1 MPSGLL
7 KTVAVCCAIAA
18 AGSSPGSSP
27 GLSSAYAADPF
38 LQRAVRE
45 MERQDA
51 PPPTAADDSEAE
63 DGDSQSPRNAREQ
76 READRRAAV
85 RAKLQA
91 QRDARALAKAERA
104 MDDLGPTL
112 ARAERLLDAGRYH
125 EAAAVLRKA
134 AKDVAPLHHPRVQ
147 AMLGR
152 LALLDHKPAKALEFV
167 EPVLPGADS
176 MGVIDPRSIDAEAL
190 RPLERALLVAGQ
202 AHNELAVADALADL
216 EQKRAEQ
223 RRAGKTRDSRKSN
236 DFFGIPIP
244 EEATSGGE
252 PRSVEELVDRL
263 APPLYL
269 PDLDYLG
276 VLIDA
281 RSEMPDLSTRAAEHA
296 DQALRLFD
304 HLAGTTSGEEQFEAA
319 WRCGRSLALLGRYDD
334 ALDAF
339 AFAHH
344 TLRGMHPSDTPPHLK
359 PLADGLSEDRNRVA
373 YLRDVTRY
381 GLEYLLY
388 RRAQEH
394 RLAGRYEKAA
404 AGYRQVID
412 TAQDTMTRL
421 LVEKLSTAP
430 GFTAPDDDNA
440 AKVDESP
447 YTAASRLY
455 EALCLIELGKAREAV
470 QRLEAFA
477 DEDPATKL
485 PSTPALSTAK
495 GGITPEV
502 NPEVNPE
509 ATPEAAPAI
518 NTEAA
523 APTPPLLFRGQAL
536 LELGRIA
543 LEHELD
549 LDRAEGYFARL
560 DHWIVKARADNEA
573 WAFNDLLPGVK
584 KAAKARTDGPDQ
596 EYRKPDFWG
605 NVKKAPID
613 PGMLVNRKTT
623 PWYLDDL
630 EEDTAKFR
638 GFLHFARGDGDK
650 ALKQWKRIIAL
661 DDEASDGSLA
671 SNPNDFTRLK
681 FAAENGYMIAYPQE
695 LALYDDRQKVTIL
708 MADTAYATRD
718 WQRAEAL
725 YQELLGG
732 THGHLTPSQKDYVHY
747 AIGLT
752 HLRRG
757 DRNKAM
763 TRWAEVFKTREGT
776 WTEWRAAYA
785 YAAQTQWMS
794 DPEQREQG
802 ARLLHELAN
811 ADEANHFVYQARLR
825 IAIDLL
831 ENNRPQEAKRWIDRV
846 DEEAGDLHSLAEYV
860 WAQYQDKAHPAG
872 S

>member
-7 KTVAVCCAIAA
+7 KTIALCCAIATLIPCPA
-18 AGSSPGSSP
+18 SGG
-27 GLSSAYAADPF
+27 DPF
-38 LQRAVRE
+38 LQRAVRD
-45 MERQDA
+45 MEQQDA
-51 PPPTAADDSEAE
+51 PPPAAE
-63 DGDSQSPRNAREQ
+63 DGQVEDAESQSPRSAREQ
-76 READRRAAV
+76 TSGETSGGREAERQAAI

-112 ARAERLLDAGRYH
+112 ARAERLLDAGRYR

-147 AMLGR
+147 AMLGQ
-152 LALLDHKPAKALEFV
+152 LALLDGKPAKALEFV
-167 EPVLPGADS
+167 EPVLPAPNDI
-176 MGVIDPRSIDAEAL
+176 GVIDPRSLDAEAL

-202 AHNELAVADALADL
+202 AHNELAVAHALADL

-223 RRAGKTRDSRKSN
+223 RRAGKARDSRKSN
-236 DFFGIPIP
+236 DFFGVAVP
-244 EEATSGGE
+244 EEADAE
-252 PRSVEELVDRL
+252 PRSVEELVDHL

-276 VLIDA
+276 VPIDA
-281 RSEMPDLSTRAAEHA
+281 RSEKPDLSTRSAEHA

-304 HLAGTTSGEEQFEAA
+304 HLAGTTTGEEQFEAA

-359 PLADGLSEDRNRVA
+359 PLADGLSEDRKRVA

-421 LVEKLSTAP
+421 LIEKLSTAP
-430 GFTAPDDDNA
+430 GFTTPADDNA
-440 AKVDESP
+440 TKVDESP

-485 PSTPALSTAK
+485 PTD
-495 GGITPEV
+495 V
-502 NPEVNPE
+502 QN
-509 ATPEAAPAI
+509 AAELDDAQLPGA
-518 NTEAA
+518 
-523 APTPPLLFRGQAL
+523 PLLFRGQAL

-573 WAFNDLLPGVK
+573 WAFNDLLPGIR
-584 KAAKARTDGPDQ
+584 KAAKARTDGPDR

-638 GFLHFARGDGDK
+638 GFLHFAKGDGENAMRQFERILKYDTK
-650 ALKQWKRIIAL
+650 ANHAEKYN
-661 DDEASDGSLA
+661 S
-671 SNPNDFTRLK
+671 PNAYRRLK
-681 FAAENGYMIAYPQE
+681 FGADHGFLIAHPEE
-695 LALYDDRQKVTIL
+695 LANFNGKLRINV
-708 MADTAYATRD
+708 
-718 WQRAEAL
+718 
-725 YQELLGG
+725 LLGDFYYVNSSFEDAKDVYFG
-732 THGHLTPSQKDYVHY
+732 MLTNSTIILSENQKDYLNHAVGMTVCWTQGDIAALPFFEKVLHGKDESY
-747 AIGLT
+747 TKYRSGLAA
-752 HLRRG
+752 
-757 DRNKAM
+757 AM
-763 TRWAEVFKTREGT
+763 IQMQSTDAEV
-776 WTEWRAAYA
+776 RAAG
-785 YAAQTQWMS
+785 
-794 DPEQREQG
+794 EK
-802 ARLLHELAN
+802 LLHNLSNCGAKN
-811 ADEANHFVYQARLR
+811 PFVYRAMLAKAQSLAAAEDVAGAL
-825 IAIDLL
+825 ATL
-831 ENNRPQEAKRWIDRV
+831 NAVPQEAGPYRTM
-846 DEEAGDLHSLAEYV
+846 AE
-860 WAQYQDKAHPAG
+860 WLDKEIRKHHQE
-872 S
+872 